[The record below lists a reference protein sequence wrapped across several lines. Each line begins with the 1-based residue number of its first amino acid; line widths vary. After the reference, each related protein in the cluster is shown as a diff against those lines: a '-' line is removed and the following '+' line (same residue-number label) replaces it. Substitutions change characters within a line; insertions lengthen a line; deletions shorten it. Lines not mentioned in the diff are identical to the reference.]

1 MTIDDFVKKYGI
13 DGKPLYFVPMS
24 FSLLNEDSVITI
36 MNKPLGV
43 FETHITKV
51 EPNGCSGLT
60 RVLLDTSKFS
70 HLLRTERPE
79 EYPVNYGCES
89 SNDHFVCNTDIG
101 YNHFRS
107 SLKYERLFFKKEDAE
122 NYCIEKINSF
132 YIQFES
138 YVKKLKN
145 QINKIEKHITL
156 LVNEKEEIENLL
168 DKYGAEF
175 GVEHIISI

>member
-13 DGKPLYFVPMS
+13 DSKPLYFVPMS

-51 EPNGCSGLT
+51 EPHACTGLT

-79 EYPVNYGCES
+79 EYPVSYGCES
-89 SNDHFVCNTDIG
+89 SNDHFICNTDIG

-107 SLKYERLFFKKEDAE
+107 TLKYERIFFTEEKAKD
-122 NYCIEKINSF
+122 YCIERINSF

-138 YVKKLKN
+138 YIKKLKN
-145 QINKIEKHITL
+145 RINKIEKEITL
-156 LVNEKEEIENLL
+156 LVNEEEEIENLL

-175 GVEHIISI
+175 GVEHINSI